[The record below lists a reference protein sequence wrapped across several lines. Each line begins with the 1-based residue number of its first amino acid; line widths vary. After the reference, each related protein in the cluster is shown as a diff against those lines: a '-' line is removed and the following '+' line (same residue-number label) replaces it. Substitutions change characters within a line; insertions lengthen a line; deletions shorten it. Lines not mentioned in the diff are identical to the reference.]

1 VGKKEI
7 TEFAKDG
14 IDRILLVPMF
24 PQYASGTVGTCLASA
39 YEQAAKMQF
48 TPFLSVVP
56 PFFAEES
63 FLGAVRENIA
73 QVIGPKG
80 SNVDHMLF
88 SFHGLP
94 VDQCTAAHRDGLAC
108 DCQVDGQLT
117 EGNSN
122 CYRAQCHDTARRLA
136 ADLGL
141 EDGAWS
147 VGFQSRLTLRGTIQW
162 ITPYTDVLFEEL
174 AARGVRRLAIAAPS
188 FTADCIETL
197 EELGMTGQEEF
208 REAGGEELLVIP
220 CVNSSE
226 RWASGLADLVRRQA
240 LTVPQATPDTLA
252 TEPCGELLVAD
263 VRTQSEPA

>member
-1 VGKKEI
+1 MI
-7 TEFAKDG
+7 AFA
-14 IDRILLVPMF
+14 
-24 PQYASGTVGTCLASA
+24 Q
-39 YEQAAKMQF
+39 
-48 TPFLSVVP
+48 
-56 PFFAEES
+56 ES
-63 FLGAVRENIA
+63 FLGAVKENIA
-73 QVIGPKG
+73 QVIGPTVRNETQKAQEVSGFILKARPSYAAFVLEAEAEG

-94 VDQCTAAHRDGLAC
+94 VDQCTAAHRDGLPC

-147 VGFQSRLTLRGTIQW
+147 VGFQSRLTLRGTIKW

-197 EELGMTGQEEF
+197 EELGISGQREF
-208 REAGGEELLVIP
+208 REAGGSELLVIP

-240 LTVPQATPDTLA
+240 LTDPKVAPDALA

-263 VRTQSEPA
+263 VRT